1 MSVQNIKDQSRLDY
15 SLMDIK
21 AGAITFEALQTGAL
35 LRIADSLEEMVN
47 MAKED
52 PTAGNIS
59 KLMSIVEAERNGTQ

>member
-1 MSVQNIKDQSRLDY
+1 MEYQIKDQSRLDY

-21 AGAITFEALQTGAL
+21 SGATTYEALQTGAL
-35 LRIADSLEEMVN
+35 LRIADSLEEMVA

-59 KLMSIVEAERNGTQ
+59 KLMSIVEGERSGKS